1 MEKPAM
7 GDIRKW
13 QAPEEPSWSWEG
25 RWKNYHA
32 VLYHLSI
39 LGAGITYPYCCVNN
53 TRHVPEGRILPPGSA
68 HLTCSPGFQVRRPRM
83 TKTETR
89 FPHES

>member
-1 MEKPAM
+1 MEKSAT

-13 QAPEEPSWSWEG
+13 QAPEEPRWSWEG
-25 RWKNYHA
+25 KGETTMLCYIISWVLESLIHIA
-32 VLYHLSI
+32 VLIIQGMS
-39 LGAGITYPYCCVNN
+39 LG
-53 TRHVPEGRILPPGSA
+53 GRILPLGSA
-68 HLTCSPGFQVRRPRM
+68 YLTCSPGFQVRRPRM